1 MSEHEMLDALVWSYR
16 AGLVSEEEY
25 AQQALR
31 VMLKGE

>member
-16 AGLVSEEEY
+16 AGLVSKEEY
-25 AQQALR
+25 AQRVLR